1 MDEIERRRQER
12 KFKRYRTLGTN
23 NPFCRICG
31 KNKLFSRYEYH
42 HPGGKANTNA
52 TIFVCSDC
60 HNEAHEMDK
69 DLDPISPHIDPVRAS
84 FVRRLQGLNTLLR
97 MLVAQVDD
105 IVVWLLSDVNLPPVP
120 IATERASAIGED
132 KREGEG
138 DR

>member
-69 DLDPISPHIDPVRAS
+69 DLDPIPPHIDPVRAS
-84 FVRRLQGLNTLLR
+84 FVRRLQGLSIVLR
-97 MLVAQVDD
+97 MVGAQVDE
-105 IVVWLLSDVNLPPVP
+105 INAWLLSDVRLPSLP
-120 IATERASAIGED
+120 IATEGASAFGKG
-132 KREGEG
+132 KREEEG